1 MTQRDNQQRRNTR
14 QRMRRR
20 SEVTKTKKTQA
31 GFERRLRQNRSEV
44 YIPPDVEPEHSDLTG
59 TPDIKIDLLRSSAI
73 SENVPD
79 LS

>member
-44 YIPPDVEPEHSDLTG
+44 YIPPDVEVRLRGKIWLT
-59 TPDIKIDLLRSSAI
+59 
-73 SENVPD
+73 
-79 LS
+79 

>member
-31 GFERRLRQNRSEV
+31 VFERRLRQNRSEV
-44 YIPPDVEPEHSDLTG
+44 YIPSKKTNSQKKKKK
-59 TPDIKIDLLRSSAI
+59 KIVKIREKFAFLPS
-73 SENVPD
+73 
-79 LS
+79 